1 MRDILNEMDTG
12 NSEELNMCFLINKA
26 TFNSDYLLLHSYR
39 RLEKEDSGIESR
51 EKNLNKG

>member
-1 MRDILNEMDTG
+1 MREILNEMNTG